1 MKKEMV
7 QPSTPSLQPLEKC
20 AMSRIGKMPI
30 PLPKGVKID
39 VQGEKVSV
47 TGPKG
52 TLAGSFNQEINIA
65 LEDGVLTVTRP
76 SDSRQHRAVH
86 GLTRAL
92 LNNMVVGVS
101 DGFSRN
107 LMVEGVGYR
116 AEMNGSNL
124 VLYVGYSHPVT
135 FVPEQNMQFAV
146 EERGK
151 RIIVSGIDKQ
161 RVGEISA
168 QIRKTRPP
176 EPYKGKG
183 IRYAEEIVRRKA
195 GKTGKV

>member
-1 MKKEMV
+1 
-7 QPSTPSLQPLEKC
+7 
-20 AMSRIGKMPI
+20 MPI

-52 TLAGSFNQEINIA
+52 MLAGSFNQEINIE